1 MSWQC
6 RRMKLTGYVLPFS
19 VFLVRAVLP
28 KSRHKSTPA
37 YMFSCRVC
45 IGPAFLDLRA
55 FSKWHQE
62 EASVEERNFSRI
74 VLCSSFL
81 LQCSHLVTPLIP
93 TAFCNNGNTSLT
105 FFTFSSSQCH
115 SKSHKREVH
124 RQGWK
129 FTTSSSACCCN
140 AVYFKRY
147 VSQ

>member
-1 MSWQC
+1 MSC
-6 RRMKLTGYVLPFS
+6 HSSSSLSVLCYLKADINPHSPTCPLVGY
-19 VFLVRAVLP
+19 
-28 KSRHKSTPA
+28 
-37 YMFSCRVC
+37 VC

-74 VLCSSFL
+74 VSCSSFL

-115 SKSHKREVH
+115 SKSRKREVH

-129 FTTSSSACCCN
+129 FATSSSACCCN